1 MAQQVEN
8 LGLSL
13 LWHGLN
19 PWLWNFCTPWALPPP
34 PKKKRVSFFSDS
46 CLFPPKVEIR
56 MKALTSHAGERSR
69 SLGGVVVVPC
79 LFQAV

>member
-34 PKKKRVSFFSDS
+34 PKKKKVSFFSDS
-46 CLFPPKVEIR
+46 CLFPPKAEIR
-56 MKALTSHAGERSR
+56 
-69 SLGGVVVVPC
+69 
-79 LFQAV
+79 